1 MSFLTPPTG
10 LQVLKIVFDL
20 DEAELEGHVPPD
32 RVFLSKVSGILA
44 LKKLAAKG
52 VQFQFE
58 CGEPEMLGKLL

>member
-1 MSFLTPPTG
+1 M
-10 LQVLKIVFDL
+10 FDL
-20 DEAELEGHVPPD
+20 DEAELEGDVPPD